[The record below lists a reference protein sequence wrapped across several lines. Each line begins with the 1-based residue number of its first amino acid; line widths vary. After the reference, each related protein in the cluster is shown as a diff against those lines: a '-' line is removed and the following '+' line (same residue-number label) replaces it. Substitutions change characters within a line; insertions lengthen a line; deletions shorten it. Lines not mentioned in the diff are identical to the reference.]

1 MQKILMKFDPATGK
15 ERPYPSHAAQWRNWH
30 GVAAWLFDP
39 WTGKRRNAYDV
50 GSDVHGLLIVP
61 AGTLG
66 GDTGCGASKQ
76 NKHEAGNDAQRPP
89 TPVGWSD
96 TDWIKHLQEQ
106 EGQHPLEGLHIN
118 QGSLDAAA
126 DAYEAEYNEA
136 QKERDERSA
145 MRKSEGRQGGMMD
158 VIDELIAYCEAW
170 EPWAR
175 VMGNVCAGDAAQAL
189 RSLRAELAELRRFR
203 KAIMDY
209 DSNLYDALADSDACM
224 TPEEI
229 ARARL
234 CLRCGV
240 PFKERGVGCSYMGV
254 DYGRHLWPKTE
265 GLNND

>member
-1 MQKILMKFDPATGK
+1 MQNILMKFDPATGK

-66 GDTGCGASKQ
+66 GDTGYGASKQ
-76 NKHEAGNDAQRPP
+76 NKHETGNDAQRPP

-96 TDWIKHLQEQ
+96 TDWIKHLQEP

-136 QKERDERSA
+136 QEARRVEKLRKLGARLAELLDEDQFA
-145 MRKSEGRQGGMMD
+145 E
-158 VIDELIAYCEAW
+158 CEALLL
-170 EPWAR
+170 AAG
-175 VMGNVCAGDAAQAL
+175 VMPEENE
-189 RSLRAELAELRRFR
+189 SLRAELAELRAAIEAMRVAGGAVEFQRAFDEAKIIAAR
-203 KAIMDY
+203 K
-209 DSNLYDALADSDACM
+209 
-224 TPEEI
+224 
-229 ARARL
+229 
-234 CLRCGV
+234 G
-240 PFKERGVGCSYMGV
+240 
-254 DYGRHLWPKTE
+254 E
-265 GLNND
+265 GE